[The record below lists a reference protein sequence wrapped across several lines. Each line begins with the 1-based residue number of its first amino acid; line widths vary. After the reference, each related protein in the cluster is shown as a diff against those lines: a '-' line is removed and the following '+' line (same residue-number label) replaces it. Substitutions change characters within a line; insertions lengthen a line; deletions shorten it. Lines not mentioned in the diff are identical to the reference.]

1 MGKKI
6 NFDTNSSQYM
16 DIKSL
21 IGMSFVCAMGAIS
34 PGPSLAVVLRNT
46 ISGGR
51 TRGVM
56 TGIGHGLGLGIYAF
70 IAVMGLSSLLLANEQ
85 IFNLLQWAGA
95 LVLIWLAFNM
105 ITHNPSV
112 PSKEHEGSGHRGFLE
127 GFMIAFLNP
136 KILVFLVAVFSQ
148 FINPDITNL
157 GRFIMAMMAGV
168 IDTTWYVLVA
178 VVLAGTPIVDKL
190 RVNAVMIDRSIGV
203 VLIMLA
209 ILLIV
214 KTLGL
219 DIP

>member
-1 MGKKI
+1 
-6 NFDTNSSQYM
+6 M

-51 TRGVM
+51 TQGVM
-56 TGIGHGLGLGIYAF
+56 TGIGHGIGLGIYAF
-70 IAVMGLSSLLLANEQ
+70 IAVMGLSSLLLANKQ

-95 LVLIWLAFNM
+95 LVLIWPAFNM
-105 ITHNPSV
+105 FTYNQSDS
-112 PSKEHEGSGHRGFLE
+112 SKEHEGSGRRGFLE

-136 KILVFLVAVFSQ
+136 KILVFMVAVFSQ
-148 FINPDITNL
+148 FINPDITNS
-157 GRFIMAMMAGV
+157 GRFIMAIMAGV

-178 VVLAGTPIVDKL
+178 AVLAGTPIVDKL
-190 RVNAVMIDRSIGV
+190 RVNAVIIDRSIGM
-203 VLIMLA
+203 VLLMLA

-219 DIP
+219 EIS

>member
-1 MGKKI
+1 
-6 NFDTNSSQYM
+6 M

-34 PGPSLAVVLRNT
+34 PGPSLAVVMRNT

-51 TRGVM
+51 TQGVM
-56 TGIGHGLGLGIYAF
+56 TGIGHGIGLGIYAF
-70 IAVMGLSSLLLANEQ
+70 IAVMGLSSLLLANKQ

-105 ITHNPSV
+105 ITYNPSDS
-112 PSKEHEGSGHRGFLE
+112 SKEHEGSGRRGFLE

-148 FINPDITNL
+148 FINPDITNS
-157 GRFIMAMMAGV
+157 GRFIMAIVAGV

-178 VVLAGTPIVDKL
+178 TVLAGTPIVDKL
-190 RVNAVMIDRSIGV
+190 RVNAVIIDRSIGM
-203 VLIMLA
+203 VLLMLA

-219 DIP
+219 EIS

>member
-1 MGKKI
+1 
-6 NFDTNSSQYM
+6 M

-51 TRGVM
+51 TQGVM
-56 TGIGHGLGLGIYAF
+56 TGIGHGIGLGIYAF
-70 IAVMGLSSLLLANEQ
+70 IVVMGLSSLLLANKQ

-105 ITHNPSV
+105 ITYNPSDS
-112 PSKEHEGSGHRGFLE
+112 SKEHEGSGRRGFLE

-136 KILVFLVAVFSQ
+136 KILVFMVAVFSQ
-148 FINPDITNL
+148 FINPDITNS
-157 GRFIMAMMAGV
+157 GRFIMAIMAGV

-178 VVLAGTPIVDKL
+178 AVLAGTPIVDKL
-190 RVNAVMIDRSIGV
+190 RVNAVIIDRSIGM
-203 VLIMLA
+203 VLLMLA

-219 DIP
+219 EIS

>member
-1 MGKKI
+1 
-6 NFDTNSSQYM
+6 M
-16 DIKSL
+16 DINSL
-21 IGMSFVCAMGAIS
+21 LGISFVCAMGAIS

-51 TRGVM
+51 MQGVM
-56 TGIGHGLGLGIYAF
+56 TGIGHGIGFGIYAF
-70 IAVMGLSSLLLANEQ
+70 IAVMGLSSKLLANEQ
-85 IFNLLQWAGA
+85 IFHLLQWAGA

-105 ITHNPSV
+105 IINKQSV
-112 PSKEHEGSGHRGFLE
+112 SSKEHESSGHRGFLE

-148 FINPDITNL
+148 FINPDITNP
-157 GRFIMAMMAGV
+157 GRFIMVMIAGI

-178 VVLAGTPIVDKL
+178 AVLAGTPIIDKL
-190 RVNAVMIDRSIGV
+190 RVNAVIIDRSTGM
-203 VLIMLA
+203 VLLMLA

-219 DIP
+219 DIL

>member
-1 MGKKI
+1 
-6 NFDTNSSQYM
+6 M

-21 IGMSFVCAMGAIS
+21 IGMSFICAMGAIS

-51 TRGVM
+51 TQGVM
-56 TGIGHGLGLGIYAF
+56 TGIGHGIGLGIYAF
-70 IAVMGLSSLLLANEQ
+70 IAVMGLSSLLLANKQ

-105 ITHNPSV
+105 ITYNPSDS
-112 PSKEHEGSGHRGFLE
+112 SKEHEGSGRRGFLE

-136 KILVFLVAVFSQ
+136 KILVFMVAVFSQ
-148 FINPDITNL
+148 FINPDITNS
-157 GRFIMAMMAGV
+157 GRFIMAIMAGV

-178 VVLAGTPIVDKL
+178 AVLAGTPIVDKL
-190 RVNAVMIDRSIGV
+190 RVNAVIIDRSIGM
-203 VLIMLA
+203 VLLMLA

-219 DIP
+219 EIS

>member
-1 MGKKI
+1 
-6 NFDTNSSQYM
+6 M

-51 TRGVM
+51 TQGVM
-56 TGIGHGLGLGIYAF
+56 TGIGHGIGLGIYAF
-70 IAVMGLSSLLLANEQ
+70 IAVMGLSSLLLANKQ

-105 ITHNPSV
+105 ITYNQSDS
-112 PSKEHEGSGHRGFLE
+112 SKEHEGSGRKGFLE

-136 KILVFLVAVFSQ
+136 KILVFMVAVFSQ
-148 FINPDITNL
+148 FINPDITNS
-157 GRFIMAMMAGV
+157 GRFIMAIMAGV

-178 VVLAGTPIVDKL
+178 AVLAGTPIVDKL
-190 RVNAVMIDRSIGV
+190 RVNAVIIDRSIGM
-203 VLIMLA
+203 VLLMLA

-219 DIP
+219 E